1 MRQDSRRSTSGGLLK
16 LGAHLLTAWSATQK
30 VVALSSGE
38 SEYYSLV
45 RCACEAIGLASLLRE
60 LGMILTIDLWTDA
73 TVARS
78 IATRVGQG
86 GGRIKHMDTKY
97 LWLQQ
102 KVQLKEISVNKI
114 KGVFNGAD
122 LMTKGLDQKTML
134 KHCDSMCVAMK
145 DGRHHSAP
153 QLSTP
158 G

>member
-1 MRQDSRRSTSGGLLK
+1 MTARVNYLALDRPELLFE
-16 LGAHLLTAWSATQK
+16 K

-60 LGMILTIDLWTDA
+60 LGMILTIGLRTDA
-73 TVARS
+73 AVARS

-102 KVQLKEISVNKI
+102 RVQSKEISVNKV
-114 KGVFNGAD
+114 KGLWNGAD
-122 LMTKGLDQKTML
+122 LMTKGLDRKTISIA
-134 KHCDSMCVAMK
+134 KA
-145 DGRHHSAP
+145 
-153 QLSTP
+153 
-158 G
+158 